1 MKKITLSAAL
11 LISCFVN
18 AQIRVGIESNSQYY
32 IDDDK
37 IKLSQEEV
45 DERFRSN
52 NYIKLDYAIKNFE
65 FGLQGEGY
73 YPKAILNYN
82 PQLQDFNVGAVF
94 ARYKNYEKGIDI
106 TAGHI
111 YEQFGSGL
119 ALRFWEDR
127 ALGINNALFGGR
139 VKWNIDDIA
148 QIKLLG
154 GKQRVGMGFDFSEGV
169 VYGAD
174 TEIDI
179 SNILQKNDY
188 VLKFGASFVGRY
200 EDVTKLTPNL
210 SNPNMFKNVPKTTD
224 VFGTRIDYSGQKIN
238 FGIEYSYKTDDVH
251 VETGDIQSN
260 ISRPGNALL
269 INSGYNSG
277 KFAANI
283 NLRRIENFTF
293 HSQRNMQGNV
303 FNYGMINF
311 VPSLTKQ
318 YDHSL
323 QNIYVYQAQ
332 PQMIYYLTGVEK
344 QGEIGGQF
352 DVFYEAEKDSFLGGK
367 TGASFA
373 INGSYWSGLKN
384 NISTQI
390 IKGEFGEDIEVV
402 DLSTDF
408 LTFGTKYYSD
418 FALEY
423 RKPFSKKVS
432 TIFSYLNQYYNSLF
446 IVDKPYQVKAHTI
459 AAEGTYFL
467 SDIKSV
473 RLELQHQWADQERK
487 NWAGGTIE
495 YVPNT
500 KWSFFVHDIYNYG
513 SDHENER
520 LHYYTLGSAFTTGAT
535 RIAASYGR
543 QRGGM
548 MCVGGVC
555 RFVPESAG
563 FTLNLTTNF

>member
-11 LISCFVN
+11 LISCFAN

-37 IKLSQEEV
+37 IKLSQEET

-52 NYIKLDYAIKNFE
+52 TYIKLDYAIKNFE
-65 FGLQGEGY
+65 FGIQGEGY

-82 PQLQDFNVGAVF
+82 PQLQDFNVGTIY
-94 ARYKNYEKGIDI
+94 ARYKNYEKGVDI
-106 TAGHI
+106 TAGHM

-139 VKWNIDDIA
+139 VKWNIGDFA
-148 QIKLLG
+148 QIKVLG
-154 GKQRVGMGFDFSEGV
+154 GKQRVGMGFDFSEGL

-179 SNILQKNDY
+179 SNILNKDDY

-200 EDVTKLTPNL
+200 EDVTELSPNP
-210 SNPNMFKNVPKTTD
+210 SNPDAYRNVPKTTD
-224 VFGTRIDYSGQKIN
+224 VLTSRADYSGQNFN
-238 FGIEYSYKTDDVH
+238 FGVEYAYKTKDVH
-251 VETGDIQSN
+251 VETGDIQSSV
-260 ISRPGNALL
+260 SRPGNALL
-269 INSGYNSG
+269 INTGYNTG
-277 KFAANI
+277 KFAVNL

-293 HSQRNMQGNV
+293 YSQRNMQGNV
-303 FNYGMINF
+303 FNYGMINY

-352 DVFYEAEKDSFLGGK
+352 DVFYEADKGTFLGGR

-373 INGSYWSGLKN
+373 VNGSYWAGLKN
-384 NISTQI
+384 NISSQI
-390 IKGEFGEDIEVV
+390 ITGEFGEDIEIV

-408 LTFGTKYYSD
+408 LSFGEKYYSD
-418 FALEY
+418 FAVEY
-423 RKPFSKKVS
+423 RKPFSEKVS

-446 IVDKPYQVKAHTI
+446 IVDKPYHVKAHTVT
-459 AAEGTYFL
+459 AEATYFL

-473 RLELQHQWADQERK
+473 RLELQHQWANQDRK

-513 SDHENER
+513 SDVENER
-520 LHYYTLGSAFTTGAT
+520 LHYYTLGGAFTTGAT